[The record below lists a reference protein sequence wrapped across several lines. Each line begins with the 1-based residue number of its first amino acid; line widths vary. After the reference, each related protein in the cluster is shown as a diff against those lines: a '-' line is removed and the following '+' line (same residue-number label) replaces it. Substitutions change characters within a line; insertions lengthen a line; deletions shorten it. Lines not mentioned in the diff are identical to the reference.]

1 MRQRILIAV
10 AVVVFVAGIA
20 CCLLLL
26 FAPPKQSKVLIKRDN
41 EVLYSLDLST
51 EKNRTFVIPY
61 GDLVNRAPIFPNHL
75 VITFASENSDIDAM
89 AE

>member
-51 EKNRTFVIPY
+51 
-61 GDLVNRAPIFPNHL
+61 
-75 VITFASENSDIDAM
+75 
-89 AE
+89 